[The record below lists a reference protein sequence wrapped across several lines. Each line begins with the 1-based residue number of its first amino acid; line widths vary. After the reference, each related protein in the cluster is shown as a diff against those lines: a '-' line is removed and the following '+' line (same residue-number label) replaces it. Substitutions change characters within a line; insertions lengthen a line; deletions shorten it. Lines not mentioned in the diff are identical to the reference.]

1 MISLAAHSIHA
12 YTLIL
17 FHNSSQLCQVRKV
30 GVRISAYIYY
40 AMSFRRRANRHCFSC
55 AYLPR
60 TYIVKMNSTTSV
72 LNAEQIRALLDV
84 PNLPAELVHEAL
96 TAAGVDPN
104 IPDGFKTL
112 AQIGTSLID
121 TLIAKIGHKASK
133 STTTRGMLKNQ
144 EKKKAF

>member
-1 MISLAAHSIHA
+1 
-12 YTLIL
+12 
-17 FHNSSQLCQVRKV
+17 
-30 GVRISAYIYY
+30 
-40 AMSFRRRANRHCFSC
+40 
-55 AYLPR
+55 
-60 TYIVKMNSTTSV
+60 MNNTTNV
-72 LNAEQIRALLDV
+72 PGAEQIRALLGV
-84 PNLPAELVHEAL
+84 PQLPAELIHEAL

-144 EKKKAF
+144 EKRKHSDIMQD